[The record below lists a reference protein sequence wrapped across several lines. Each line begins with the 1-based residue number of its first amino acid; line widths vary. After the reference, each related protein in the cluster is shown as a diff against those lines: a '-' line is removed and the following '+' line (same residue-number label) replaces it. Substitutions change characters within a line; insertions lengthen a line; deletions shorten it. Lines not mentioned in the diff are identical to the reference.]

1 MDQRECSRP
10 SKGWGG
16 SDAGLLS
23 GDRVAAGMSLTK
35 NLNSVRAGFAGTDT
49 DDLLHRRDEDL
60 TVTNLTG
67 ARCFSDGLY
76 SLLHQTIVQCQLD
89 FHLAY
94 KMPDLFRPP
103 LQ

>member
-60 TVTNLTG
+60 SGTNLTG
-67 ARCFSDGLY
+67 ARWLSDGLY

-89 FHLAY
+89 YQLGKKIHAIY
-94 KMPDLFRPP
+94 RTAV
-103 LQ
+103 